1 MDSKSRRLRD
11 EYERQMGAA
20 ALERQDKAAEE
31 LGRCTCP
38 VLTKNGSA
46 VTHFPDCPTV
56 VKALRNGRR

>member
-1 MDSKSRRLRD
+1 
-11 EYERQMGAA
+11 MGAA